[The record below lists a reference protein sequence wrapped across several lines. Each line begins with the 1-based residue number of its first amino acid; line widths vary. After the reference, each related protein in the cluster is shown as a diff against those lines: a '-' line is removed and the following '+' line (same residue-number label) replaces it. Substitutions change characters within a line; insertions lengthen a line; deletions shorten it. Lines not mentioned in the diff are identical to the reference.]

1 MTGLKLALV
10 FIYFVFIGALAQD
23 PQMKNDSESAKTKQL
38 NKHKKRIKARTR
50 LDEKR
55 VGKWTSW
62 FNVDHPGGEGDFET
76 LEAIRFYYPKRICA
90 RPLSIQART
99 TKWELPKEV
108 GEVVRFSPQ
117 EGFHCLNKEQPS
129 NKTCSNYHVRFLC
142 PVDPMQKPGWSSWSP
157 WSPCSWTACG
167 LSGIET
173 RHRTCLKNSSPVPGQ
188 LSKCPG
194 KSMERR
200 TCRSEP
206 CQELKWSQWGA
217 WSPCSKTCGSGRK
230 QVRHRS
236 CQKTKHSHCVGR
248 PLEVKICADIPCPGT
263 CQLSCVI
270 GIPNKDCTGCIC
282 PNHTLLGTV
291 RRADGMPLADA
302 QISLA
307 DQPLVPLAQSN
318 RWGQFTIR
326 GICAGNST
334 NISAEL
340 EHFAPGSASPVVNG
354 SGTSLVE
361 IILHRLEQLYM
372 VTSPESKVRRV
383 GEKVRFCCS
392 AQGTPEPKK
401 YYWYHNETL
410 LNWKTYNY
418 SRSLVLRDLRTHQ
431 AGLYH
436 CKASNDHS
444 SIKSSAAHLTVI
456 SPDSPA
462 CRARPE
468 EYLIKLPDD
477 CFQEATGSHFYN
489 VGHCPSTPCAGNSSG
504 GLRCQDATLHC
515 CGTQHMEVRE
525 IHCTGYI
532 LPVKVVAECGCTT
545 CTRPKVLVRGKAS
558 AADNGEPLRFG
569 EIYLGAEKIGFTG
582 YKGTF
587 TIEVPPNTERLV
599 VRFVDR
605 LQKFVDAVKVFPL
618 DQRGGAV
625 YQEVKLMRKKE
636 PIDLASMESNTIP
649 LGEVSEE
656 NPIGE
661 IVVPP
666 GSFFRS
672 DGQVYNGTV
681 KASIT
686 FVDPRDIGT
695 VSTASSDL
703 NFINAEGDLFPL
715 RTYGM
720 FSMDFWEEE
729 TRQGLEIGRVEIKM
743 DTDLIKTLEH
753 TEKMKLWSLNP
764 ITGLWEEEASLKLAK
779 RKRKKREER
788 NFLIGNL
795 EVRERRLFNLDVAE
809 SRRCFVKVRT
819 YINEKFYP
827 SEQLEGVVVTLI
839 NLEPRPGYP
848 SNPRAWGRFD
858 SVVTGPNGACLP
870 AFCDSERAD
879 AYTAYVTATMGGE
892 ELEAVPSSPKLNPR
906 AIGVSQPYLNKLG
919 YQRTD
924 HEDPALKKT
933 AFRIN
938 LAKPNQNNIDETN
951 GPIYAYRHLKDC
963 DQAPVTANHFRFY
976 RVEEDKYEYNVVP
989 FKETDLTTWTGDY
1002 LSWWP
1007 NPQEFRA
1014 CYIKVKING
1023 PHEYMVRS
1031 RNVGG
1036 SHPRTRGQLY
1046 GLRDSRSIRDVD
1058 ILNSSAACVEFKC
1071 SGMLFDQG
1079 MVDRTIVSVIPQGNC
1094 YRMGVNSYLREYLSR
1109 HPPLVEN
1116 NDTMA
1121 FTMLAPVDPL
1131 GHNYGIYTVTDQ
1143 NPHLAKEIAIGR
1155 CFAGT
1160 SDGFSRE
1167 MKSDRGTAV
1176 TFTCYEKPVGTKTL
1190 FQRLLES
1197 PAQTLTEMRREMT
1210 ANEQLQGPSQA
1221 VAYPSG
1227 LRTMFSTQRRPSRR
1241 RRVGTSPI
1249 QQ

>member
-1 MTGLKLALV
+1 MCMILSW
-10 FIYFVFIGALAQD
+10 
-23 PQMKNDSESAKTKQL
+23 PQPANNM
-38 NKHKKRIKARTR
+38 
-50 LDEKR
+50 
-55 VGKWTSW
+55 
-62 FNVDHPGGEGDFET
+62 
-76 LEAIRFYYPKRICA
+76 
-90 RPLSIQART
+90 T
-99 TKWELPKEV
+99 TKLCPPSHMTTKPRPPPKPHLQNWLLKNV
-108 GEVVRFSPQ
+108 NPIPGLLGGGWVV
-117 EGFHCLNKEQPS
+117 H
-129 NKTCSNYHVRFLC
+129 TCSSPSLTSPDSLMPPLGSLFL
-142 PVDPMQKPGWSSWSP
+142 
-157 WSPCSWTACG
+157 A
-167 LSGIET
+167 
-173 RHRTCLKNSSPVPGQ
+173 
-188 LSKCPG
+188 
-194 KSMERR
+194 
-200 TCRSEP
+200 
-206 CQELKWSQWGA
+206 
-217 WSPCSKTCGSGRK
+217 
-230 QVRHRS
+230 
-236 CQKTKHSHCVGR
+236 
-248 PLEVKICADIPCPGT
+248 
-263 CQLSCVI
+263 CQLSCAI

-291 RRADGMPLADA
+291 RRANGMPLADA

-318 RWGQFTIR
+318 RWGQFAVR

-334 NISAEL
+334 NVSAEL

-361 IILHRLEQLYM
+361 IILHRLGKCNRLG
-372 VTSPESKVRRV
+372 VGKFPESKVRVV

-392 AQGTPEPKK
+392 AQGIPEPQK

-418 SRSLVLRDLRTHQ
+418 SRNLVLRDLRTHQ

-456 SPDSPA
+456 SPDIPA

-504 GLRCQDATLHC
+504 GLRCQDAVPYC
-515 CGTQHMEVRE
+515 CGTQRMEVRE

-558 AADNGEPLRFG
+558 AADDGEPLRFG

-729 TRQGLEIGRVEIKM
+729 THQDLEIGRVEIKM

-753 TEKMKLWSLNP
+753 TKKMKLWSLNP

-1023 PHEYMVRS
+1023 PHEYTVRS

-1036 SHPRTRGQLY
+1036 SHPRTQGQLY

-1058 ILNSSAACVEFKC
+1058 ILNSSAACIEFKC

-1079 MVDRTIVSVIPQGNC
+1079 MVDRTIVSIIPQGNC
-1094 YRMGVNSYLREYLSR
+1094 HRTAVNSYLREYLSR
-1109 HPPLVEN
+1109 HPPQVEN

-1176 TFTCYEKPVGTKTL
+1176 IFTCHEKPVGTKSL

-1210 ANEQLQGPSQA
+1210 ANEQLQGPSQV

-1241 RRVGTSPI
+1241 RRVGTSLI